1 MKLGIVGLPNV
12 GKSTLFNAI
21 TSTRNAEAA
30 NYPFC
35 TIEPNSG
42 IVAVPDARLD
52 KLAEVWQT
60 NKKTPAIVEFVDIA
74 GLVKGASQGAGL
86 GNKFLGHI
94 RECDAIVHVVRCF
107 DDDNII
113 HVVEDVTKAEA
124 VDPLS
129 DIDVI
134 DYELILSDLEV
145 VQNRAGR
152 MAKAAKSGNNKAAA
166 AEASWLEQLAAHLSE
181 GKPARSFDWE
191 SAGDGWQTVL
201 REMGLLSAK
210 PVLYACNVGEDD
222 LMEGIEHNRYVPL
235 VAQRAAEEGAKVI
248 PICARTEEDIADY
261 TPEEKKAFLAEMG
274 IEASGLDNLIT
285 ASYDLLGLISFL
297 TDGKKEC
304 RAWTIRKGT
313 KAPQAAGKIHSDFE
327 RGFIRASVIHY
338 PDLEAN
344 GFDYAAVKSKGPAA
358 HRGQG
363 ICGAGR
369 GRDRVPVQCVRRA
382 PWSLES
388 WAPCPKKWTSS
399 APACRTSP
407 WRSTAGSAITA
418 AAWPAARWWSA
429 APAWAKPTPPPPP
442 RCSSPNTAPRRSFS
456 RVLPAT

>member
-21 TSTRNAEAA
+21 TSTKNAEAA

-42 IVAVPDARLD
+42 IVAVPDKRLD
-52 KLAEVWQT
+52 KLAEIWQT

-124 VDPLS
+124 VDPIS
-129 DIDVI
+129 DIDAI

-152 MAKAAKSGNNKAAA
+152 MAKAAKSGNNKGAA
-166 AEASWLEQLAAHLSE
+166 AEAAWLQQLAAHLES
-181 GKPARSFDWE
+181 GKPARSFDFDE
-191 SAGDGWQTVL
+191 SDDAVKAARKEL
-201 REMGLLSAK
+201 GLLSAK
-210 PVLYACNVGEDD
+210 PVIYACNVGEDD
-222 LMEGIEHNRYVPL
+222 LLGGLDENPYFPL
-235 VAQRAAEEGAKVI
+235 VAARAKEENAQAI
-248 PICARTEEDIADY
+248 PICAKTEEDIAGS
-261 TPEEKKAFLAEMG
+261 TQEEKIAFLQEMG
-274 IEASGLDNLIT
+274 IESTGLDKLIK
-285 ASYDLLGLISFL
+285 ASYELLGLISFL

-327 RGFIRASVIHY
+327 RGFIRAQVIAY
-338 PDLEAN
+338 KDLEDADFN
-344 GFDYAAVKSKGPAA
+344 YAAVKAKGL
-358 HRGQG
+358 Q
-363 ICGAGR
+363 
-369 GRDRVPVQCVRRA
+369 
-382 PWSLES
+382 
-388 WAPCPKKWTSS
+388 
-399 APACRTSP
+399 RTE
-407 WRSTAGSAITA
+407 GKEYVVNDGDVIEFLF
-418 AAWPAARWWSA
+418 
-429 APAWAKPTPPPPP
+429 
-442 RCSSPNTAPRRSFS
+442 N
-456 RVLPAT
+456 V

>member
-21 TSTRNAEAA
+21 TSTKNAEAA

-42 IVAVPDARLD
+42 IVAVPDPRLD
-52 KLAEVWQT
+52 KLAELWQT

-124 VDPLS
+124 VGPLA
-129 DIDVI
+129 DIDAI

-166 AEASWLEQLAAHLSE
+166 AEAVWLESLAAHLSA
-181 GKPARSFDWE
+181 GRPARGFDFE
-191 SAGDGWQTVL
+191 SAGADPVTV

-222 LMEGIEHNRYVPL
+222 LMEGIENNRYVPL
-235 VAQRAAEEGAKVI
+235 VAQRAAAENARYI
-248 PICARTEEDIADY
+248 PICAKTEEDIADY

-274 IEASGLDNLIT
+274 VAASGLDNLIT

-327 RGFIRASVIHY
+327 RGFIRASVIGY
-338 PDLEAN
+338 GDLEAN
-344 GFDYAAVKSKGPAA
+344 GFDYAAVKSKGLQ
-358 HRGQG
+358 RTEGKEY
-363 ICGAGR
+363 
-369 GRDRVPVQCVRRA
+369 VVQDGDIIEFLFNV
-382 PWSLES
+382 
-388 WAPCPKKWTSS
+388 
-399 APACRTSP
+399 
-407 WRSTAGSAITA
+407 
-418 AAWPAARWWSA
+418 
-429 APAWAKPTPPPPP
+429 
-442 RCSSPNTAPRRSFS
+442 
-456 RVLPAT
+456 

>member
-21 TSTRNAEAA
+21 TSTKNAEAA

-42 IVAVPDARLD
+42 IVAVPDKRLD
-52 KLAEVWQT
+52 KLAEIWQT
-60 NKKTPAIVEFVDIA
+60 SKKTPAIVEFVDIA

-113 HVVEDVTKAEA
+113 HVVEDVSKAEA
-124 VDPLS
+124 VDPIA
-129 DIDVI
+129 DIDAI

-152 MAKAAKSGNNKAAA
+152 MAKAAKSGNNKGAA
-166 AEASWLEQLAAHLSE
+166 AEA
-181 GKPARSFDWE
+181 
-191 SAGDGWQTVL
+191 
-201 REMGLLSAK
+201 AK

-222 LMEGIEHNRYVPL
+222 LMEGIENNKYVPL
-235 VAQRAAEEGAKVI
+235 VAARAKEEGARYI
-248 PICARTEEDIADY
+248 PICAKTEEDIADY
-261 TPEEKKAFLAEMG
+261 SPEEKKAFLAEMG

-327 RGFIRASVIHY
+327 RGFIRASVIGY
-338 PDLEAN
+338 SDLEAN
-344 GFDYAAVKSKGPAA
+344 NFDYAAVKAKGL
-358 HRGQG
+358 Q
-363 ICGAGR
+363 
-369 GRDRVPVQCVRRA
+369 
-382 PWSLES
+382 
-388 WAPCPKKWTSS
+388 
-399 APACRTSP
+399 RTE
-407 WRSTAGSAITA
+407 GKEYVVNDGDVIEFLF
-418 AAWPAARWWSA
+418 
-429 APAWAKPTPPPPP
+429 
-442 RCSSPNTAPRRSFS
+442 N
-456 RVLPAT
+456 V

>member
-21 TSTRNAEAA
+21 TSTKNAEAA

-42 IVAVPDARLD
+42 IVAVPDKRLD
-52 KLAEVWQT
+52 KLAEIWQT

-124 VDPLS
+124 VDPIS
-129 DIDVI
+129 DIDAI
-134 DYELILSDLEV
+134 DYELILSDL
-145 VQNRAGR
+145 
-152 MAKAAKSGNNKAAA
+152 
-166 AEASWLEQLAAHLSE
+166 
-181 GKPARSFDWE
+181 ARSFDFDE
-191 SAGDGWQTVL
+191 SDAEQQAVL
-201 REMGLLSAK
+201 HEMGLLSSK

-222 LMEGIEHNRYVPL
+222 LMEGIENNKYVPL
-235 VAQRAAEEGAKVI
+235 VAARAKEEGARYI
-248 PICARTEEDIADY
+248 PICAKTEEDIADY

-327 RGFIRASVIHY
+327 RGFIRASVIGY
-338 PDLEAN
+338 SDLEAN
-344 GFDYAAVKSKGPAA
+344 NFDYAAVKAKGL
-358 HRGQG
+358 Q
-363 ICGAGR
+363 
-369 GRDRVPVQCVRRA
+369 
-382 PWSLES
+382 
-388 WAPCPKKWTSS
+388 
-399 APACRTSP
+399 RTE
-407 WRSTAGSAITA
+407 GKEYVVKDGDVIEFLF
-418 AAWPAARWWSA
+418 
-429 APAWAKPTPPPPP
+429 
-442 RCSSPNTAPRRSFS
+442 N
-456 RVLPAT
+456 V

>member
-52 KLAEVWQT
+52 KLAELWQT

-86 GNKFLGHI
+86 GNKFLGNI

-107 DDDNII
+107 DDENIL
-113 HVVEDVTKAEA
+113 HVVEDVTKAEPI
-124 VDPLS
+124 DPIS
-129 DIDVI
+129 DIEAI
-134 DYELILSDLEV
+134 DYELILSDLDV
-145 VQNRAGR
+145 VTSRAGR
-152 MAKAAKSGNNKAAA
+152 MAKAAKSGNNKAAG
-166 AEASWLEQLAAHLSE
+166 AEAEWLQTLAQHLSE
-181 GKPARSFDWE
+181 GKPARSFAWDE
-191 SAGDGWQTVL
+191 GDKDQQAVV
-201 REMGLLSAK
+201 RELGLLSAK

-222 LMEGIEHNRYVPL
+222 LMDGIENNPYVPL
-235 VAQRAAEEGAKVI
+235 VAARAAEEGAKVI
-248 PICARTEEDIADY
+248 PICAKTEEDIAEY
-261 TPEEKKAFLAEMG
+261 SPEEKKEFLAEMG
-274 IEASGLDNLIT
+274 VTSSGLDNLIT

-327 RGFIRASVIHY
+327 RGFIRASVIAY
-338 PDLEAN
+338 SDLAAN
-344 GFDYAAVKSKGPAA
+344 NFDYAAVKAKGQQ
-358 HRGQG
+358 RTEGKEY
-363 ICGAGR
+363 
-369 GRDRVPVQCVRRA
+369 VVQDGDVIEF
-382 PWSLES
+382 LF
-388 WAPCPKKWTSS
+388 
-399 APACRTSP
+399 
-407 WRSTAGSAITA
+407 
-418 AAWPAARWWSA
+418 
-429 APAWAKPTPPPPP
+429 
-442 RCSSPNTAPRRSFS
+442 N
-456 RVLPAT
+456 V